1 MILSNPKE
9 RRIDMGNDVI
19 YIDTDRDLL
28 STLVRMASK
37 DKSLSEALSLQSK
50 LLHYNIQQQRDRE
63 KLVDEIVGKVLK
75 QLSVSADV
83 SDAVSEI
90 KRLKTELDSLGR

>member
-1 MILSNPKE
+1 ME
-9 RRIDMGNDVI
+9 NDVI
-19 YIDTDRDLL
+19 YIDTDRYLL

>member
-1 MILSNPKE
+1 ME
-9 RRIDMGNDVI
+9 NDVI

-37 DKSLSEALSLQSK
+37 DKSLSEAFSLQSK

-63 KLVDEIVGKVLK
+63 KLVDEVVEKVMK
-75 QLSVSADV
+75 RLSVSADV
-83 SDAVSEI
+83 SDAVFEI
-90 KRLKTELDSLGR
+90 KRLKTELDSLGG

>member
-28 STLVRMASK
+28 LTLVRMASK

>member
-1 MILSNPKE
+1 
-9 RRIDMGNDVI
+9 MGNDVI

>member
-1 MILSNPKE
+1 ME
-9 RRIDMGNDVI
+9 NDVI
-19 YIDTDRDLL
+19 YIDTDRYLL

-75 QLSVSADV
+75 QLSVSEDV